1 MIRPFGVR
9 AFPGACY
16 PLFGAAR
23 PALVSAQARAGRI
36 G

>member
-1 MIRPFGVR
+1 MIRPFLVR

-16 PLFGAAR
+16 LLFGAAR
-23 PALVSAQARAGRI
+23 PALVSAQARTGRS